1 MLSIAIK
8 DENSHFEHGLKII
21 ITRLTNQWRQEI
33 CFLPVDDIDRADIA
47 FLSLDEEW
55 LSAGCYEIPRHT
67 RHQHRVIICSKC
79 DKDKLMFRPCL
90 YMLPLI
96 YREDDVEEIGKKM
109 VLILQ
114 KRALRSSVPA
124 TICHYCTTRNFSIAE
139 RQFLMFLASGYTS
152 AETAQ
157 RLALSEVEAKVTR
170 RSIMRK
176 LQVKNEQQFLR
187 YIRVNLS
194 FLQN

>member
-96 YREDDVEEIGKKM
+96 YREDDVEEIGKKWYSFC
-109 VLILQ
+109 
-114 KRALRSSVPA
+114 KNAHSVPA
-124 TICHYCTTRNFSIAE
+124 SLPPSVTTAPPATFP
-139 RQFLMFLASGYTS
+139 
-152 AETAQ
+152 
-157 RLALSEVEAKVTR
+157 
-170 RSIMRK
+170 
-176 LQVKNEQQFLR
+176 LQSV
-187 YIRVNLS
+187 S
-194 FLQN
+194 F